1 MSSRLVY
8 TYIIGLLAL
17 GLLFF
22 LAVPYYSTHIPATIE
37 ATAKEKLTSVGA
49 NWATAKAENRD
60 LILTGKAPTPEQ
72 HRVALGVLDQISSIR
87 NIHDN
92 TTQNIVS
99 PYVMSLGWKDE
110 KLMINGVVP
119 DGQSQQKVIEILKR
133 KYGDKDISQQ
143 LKIAQGQPEKWTEL
157 ISTILNNIPA
167 LDRADMDLIDQNL
180 GLSAQTEK
188 STDKEKLLRSLEPF
202 QKYGYSIKT
211 HIIADDTAKMRCQ
224 RQFDELLNDAQIS
237 FASGKADIKSSSY
250 GLLNQLAQTAQ
261 ICSSSSIDIAGHT
274 DSRGRPEK
282 NLALSLERAQSVAQW
297 LIKSGVNEQ
306 RIKTIGYGSERPLAD
321 NSTESGRAKNRRIE
335 FIVRSN

>member
-8 TYIIGLLAL
+8 SYIIGLLAL

-22 LAVPYYSTHIPATIE
+22 SAVPYYSTRIPATIE
-37 ATAKEKLTSVGA
+37 AAAKEKLTSVGA
-49 NWATAKAENRD
+49 NWARVKAESRD
-60 LILTGKAPTPEQ
+60 LVVTGKAPTPEQ
-72 HRVALGVLDQISSIR
+72 HRIALGVLDQVSSVR
-87 NIHDN
+87 NIHDE
-92 TTQNIVS
+92 TTQNLIS

-110 KLMINGVVP
+110 KLMINGLVP
-119 DGQSQQKVIEILKR
+119 DEQSQQKVLEILTR

-157 ISTILNNIPA
+157 VSTILNNIPA
-167 LDRADMDLIDQNL
+167 LDRADVDLIDQNL

-188 STDKEKLLRSLEPF
+188 STNKEQLLRSLKPF
-202 QKYGYSIKT
+202 QEYGYSIKT
-211 HIIADDTAKMRCQ
+211 HIIADDAAKIRCQ

-237 FASGKADIKSSSY
+237 FASGKAGIKSTSY

-261 ICSSSSIDIAGHT
+261 VCSGSSIDIAGHT

-282 NLALSLERAQSVAQW
+282 NLVLSLERAQSVAQW
-297 LIKSGVNEQ
+297 LINSGVNEQ